1 MIEVEKKFSLSADE
15 INKLT
20 AGSQFLGEKTFT
32 DEYYDT
38 EDFLL
43 TAQDKW
49 LRLRDGKWELKL
61 TMNKGQAAN
70 KRKMD
75 QYEELETE
83 EGIKEAL
90 NIKSK
95 KPLSSALAELGYKPF
110 CKITTTRK
118 KYKKGEFTIDLDQV
132 DFGYNIGEI
141 ELMVEDH
148 GQMQEALDKI
158 TEFAGKNNLSLL
170 PVRGKVVEYLK
181 RNKPEHYQ
189 KLKDAGVV

>member
-95 KPLSSALAELGYKPF
+95 KPLSLALAELGYKPF